1 MKLFKNLKMAQKL
14 ISSFLIVAIFI
25 GVVGFVGLSNMN
37 TLNTNSKEMHDY
49 SLESI
54 KDLTTI
60 EQNVSNVRANLLKI
74 VYQEKKSDQN
84 DALKKDISDIYNKNN
99 SIIKRYEET
108 LLSDSEK
115 KDFEELKKYLEEY
128 NSITNVLIKLV
139 EEKNYEAADA
149 NFSKS
154 TEIRTKMFTSLDSLI
169 KNNVSQADTSNNDNN
184 LLYTK
189 SLYITIAII
198 LIGLIFAITLGLS
211 ISFMISKQVKKVL
224 FFAEALGN
232 GDLTKSIEIDSK
244 DEIGDLSIALNSAS
258 EKIKDLLSEIINSSA
273 DISSTSEELSATT
286 EEISSKMEMVNEST
300 EQISK
305 GVQDLSATT
314 EEVSASTEEISSTTN
329 LLSRSADEASISIS
343 EIKKRAIDI
352 KNNAIKNIQNS
363 NLIYEKNQSNILNAI
378 EESKVVEEVK
388 TMADSIG
395 SIANQTNLLALN
407 AAIEAARAGE
417 QGKGFAVVADEVRKL
432 AEQSAEAVVN
442 IQNMVFQ
449 VQTAVKKLSNSGQ
462 DVLDFMSNDV
472 KPNYE
477 LLMNTGIQYEKDAEF
492 INDIIESFSLSSK
505 QMDESITQVSS
516 AIQNVS
522 AVAEESAAG
531 TEEILNSVSEITF
544 ATTEIAKSSQ
554 SQAELAQKL
563 NEMIQKFKI

>member
-1 MKLFKNLKMAQKL
+1 MKLFKNLKIAQKL
-14 ISSFLIVAIFI
+14 ILSFLIIAVFI
-25 GVVGFVGLSNMN
+25 GVVGLGSLNSMN
-37 TLNTNSKEMHDY
+37 KINTNSKTMHDY
-49 SLESI
+49 NLESI
-54 KDLTTI
+54 KTLNTI
-60 EQNVSNVRANLLKI
+60 KQNISDIRADLLKL
-74 VYQEKKSDQN
+74 VYQENKSSQN
-84 DALKKDISDIYNKNN
+84 EAVKKDISDLFNKTN
-99 SIIKRYEET
+99 SLIKLYEEN

-115 KDFEELKKYLEEY
+115 TDFNEFKKHMDSYM
-128 NSITNVLIKLV
+128 SAANVVIKFV
-139 EEKNYEAADA
+139 DENNYEAADA
-149 NFSKS
+149 NYNKV
-154 TEIRTKMFTSLDSLI
+154 TEACTNIYNNMDTLI
-169 KNNVSQADTSNNDNN
+169 KNNINQADTGYNDNN
-184 LLYTK
+184 LLYTN
-189 SLYITIAII
+189 SLYITITLI
-198 LIGLIFAITLGLS
+198 LIGLIFAIALGLS
-211 ISFMISKQVKKVL
+211 ISLMISRQVKRVL

-232 GDLTKSIEIDSK
+232 GDLTNSIEVDSK
-244 DEIGDLSIALNSAS
+244 DEIGDLSTALNNAS
-258 EKIKDLLSEIINSSA
+258 EKIKNLLSEIINSSA

-314 EEVSASTEEISSTTN
+314 EEVSASTEEISATTS
-329 LLSRSADEASISIS
+329 LLSKSASEASISIN

-352 KNNAIKNIQNS
+352 KNNAMKNIENS
-363 NLIYEKNQSNILNAI
+363 NLIYEKNQSNILKAI

-395 SIANQTNLLALN
+395 SIAEQTNLLALN

-432 AEQSAEAVVN
+432 AEQSSEAVVN
-442 IQNMVFQ
+442 IKSMVSQ

-462 DVLDFMSNDV
+462 DVLDFMASDV

-505 QMDESITQVSS
+505 QMDESVTQVSY

-522 AVAEESAAG
+522 AVTEESAAG
-531 TEEILNSVSEITF
+531 TEEILSSVNEITF

>member
-14 ISSFLIVAIFI
+14 ITSFVIVAIFI
-25 GVVGFVGLSNMN
+25 GVVGFLGLSNMN
-37 TLNTNSKEMHDY
+37 TINTNSKEMHDY

-74 VYQEKKSDQN
+74 VYQENKSEQN
-84 DALKKDISDIYNKNN
+84 DALKKDISDFYNKNN
-99 SIIKRYEET
+99 SIIKLYEET

-115 KDFEELKKYLEEY
+115 KDFEELKKDLEEY
-128 NSITNVLIKLV
+128 NSISNVLIKFV
-139 EEKNYEAADA
+139 DEKNYEAADA

-154 TEIRTKMFTSLDSLI
+154 TEIRTKMFTALDSLI
-169 KNNVSQADTSNNDNN
+169 KNNVSQADTSYNDNN

-189 SLYITIAII
+189 SLYITIAMI

-211 ISFMISKQVKKVL
+211 ISLMISKQVKKVL
-224 FFAEALGN
+224 LFAEALGN
-232 GDLTKSIEIDSK
+232 GDLTKSIEVDSK
-244 DEIGDLSIALNSAS
+244 DEIGDLSKALNNAS

-329 LLSRSADEASISIS
+329 LLSKSADEASISIG

-352 KNNAIKNIQNS
+352 KNNAIKNIENS

-395 SIANQTNLLALN
+395 SIAEQTNLLALN

-442 IQNMVFQ
+442 IQNMVSQ
-449 VQTAVKKLSNSGQ
+449 VQAAVKKLSSSGQ

-505 QMDESITQVSS
+505 QMDESVTQVSF

-531 TEEILNSVSEITF
+531 TEEILSSVSEITF

>member
-37 TLNTNSKEMHDY
+37 TINTNSKEMHDY

-60 EQNVSNVRANLLKI
+60 EQNVSNVRADLLKI
-74 VYQEKKSDQN
+74 VYQENKSDQN
-84 DALKKDISDIYNKNN
+84 DALKKDISDFYNKNN
-99 SIIKRYEET
+99 SIIKLYEET

-115 KDFEELKKYLEEY
+115 KDFEELKKDLEEY
-128 NSITNVLIKLV
+128 NSISNVLIKFV
-139 EEKNYEAADA
+139 DEKNYEAADA

-154 TEIRTKMFTSLDSLI
+154 TEIRTKMFTALDSLI
-169 KNNVSQADTSNNDNN
+169 KNNVGQADTSYNDNN

-224 FFAEALGN
+224 LFAEALGN
-232 GDLTKSIEIDSK
+232 GDLTKSIEVDSK
-244 DEIGDLSIALNSAS
+244 DEIGDLSKALNNAS
-258 EKIKDLLSEIINSSA
+258 DKIKDLLSEIINSSA

-314 EEVSASTEEISSTTN
+314 EEVSASTEEISSTTK
-329 LLSRSADEASISIS
+329 LLATSANEASISIS

-352 KNNAIKNIQNS
+352 KNNAIKNIENS

-395 SIANQTNLLALN
+395 SIAEQTNLLALN

-442 IQNMVFQ
+442 IQNMVSQ
-449 VQTAVKKLSNSGQ
+449 VQSAVKKLSNSGQ
-462 DVLDFMSNDV
+462 DVLDFMS
-472 KPNYE
+472 
-477 LLMNTGIQYEKDAEF
+477 
-492 INDIIESFSLSSK
+492 
-505 QMDESITQVSS
+505 
-516 AIQNVS
+516 
-522 AVAEESAAG
+522 
-531 TEEILNSVSEITF
+531 
-544 ATTEIAKSSQ
+544 
-554 SQAELAQKL
+554 
-563 NEMIQKFKI
+563 